1 MQASGRAW
9 MPWHQR
15 PRRCTFPLG
24 MSDSPKPED
33 LPTLAEGMTTAADA
47 PTFAPDGTTMSDTA
61 ATCAEAMT
69 VTDAARPARI
79 GRYRIIRLIGEGGM
93 GAVYEAEQDQP
104 RRTVA
109 LKVIKPGLAGPEL
122 LRRFAQEAQALG
134 RLQHPGIA
142 QIYDAGTADTGYGS
156 QPYFAMEFI
165 RGASLR
171 EYADGHHLGLPE
183 RLELMV
189 KICEAVHHAHQR
201 GLIHRDLKPGNI
213 IVDETGQPKI
223 LDFGVA
229 RVTDSDTQATL
240 QTDVGQLV
248 GTLNYMSPEQV
259 LADPLDIDTRSDVYA
274 LGVILYELLAGRLPY
289 QISKRLHEAMQTIRE
304 EDPSRLSTIDRRYR
318 GDVETIAAKALE
330 KDKTRRYSSAAERA
344 ADITRYLK
352 DEPIVAQPPTASYQ
366 LRKFARRHK
375 ALVGGV
381 AAVFVVLVAGV
392 VVSTWLAIRAS
403 RAEHAAVQE
412 RDRAAAAGRVAV
424 EQRDRATA
432 AERSATSARDD
443 AVAARGVA
451 VAAEGQATEERDRAV
466 AEKRRADTE
475 SATAKAVSEFLQKN
489 LFEQV
494 TGGTDR
500 AAPDLSVSGALDR
513 AAARID
519 GTFVGQPLVEAGVRE
534 AVGAAYVGLSLWDK
548 AMAQFDR
555 AVAIRRREQ
564 GEEDADTLKALR
576 QLVAIDA
583 NLRRWEPAE
592 ARMQQVL
599 AVQRRKFGPDHADT
613 LQYTLDLA
621 GIYLSWGKLEQAEPL
636 AARAVEGRRRTLG
649 RDHKDTIGALTI
661 HMAIYAQQKKF
672 ADALRVG
679 EEAHASARRTL
690 GEKDSLTIRL
700 EAGLQNL
707 AVQAR
712 SGDRAERQRAL
723 TDVSKGLADTKASSL
738 PEMIALAAARATVA
752 YQQNKFDEAIPPLLE
767 AMEASR
773 RAGQEELSLTSILA
787 GIYALQGNLAQA
799 QQTLSPIM
807 ARPDPNK
814 DLMANVLPFALRSIG
829 AGLRNGKRFAEA
841 EPYFAALVPLVLATP
856 GEAANQTRVDAFLL
870 ADVYAAQGKYAESER
885 ALARLIEMHRR
896 VAGRESLAALGTQ
909 ANLGWT
915 QLAQGRLADAEQT
928 LREALDGMTR
938 VAPDAWER
946 ANAAGMLGATLA
958 KQQRYAEAEP
968 LLISGY
974 DDMANG
980 KAVNPNAAS
989 RMSREQV
996 GEALL
1001 QLYRDSR
1008 NTVRGAEWERK
1019 LRN

>member
-1 MQASGRAW
+1 MGD
-9 MPWHQR
+9 
-15 PRRCTFPLG
+15 PL
-24 MSDSPKPED
+24 KPED
-33 LPTLAEGMTTAADA
+33 QPTRAEGVTTAADA
-47 PTFAPDGTTMSDTA
+47 PTCAPDP
-61 ATCAEAMT
+61 ATFSETVGRALSGSPSMA
-69 VTDAARPARI
+69 VTDAALPARI
-79 GRYRIIRLIGEGGM
+79 GRYRIVRLIGEGGM

-171 EYADGHHLGLPE
+171 EYADSHHLGLRE

-274 LGVILYELLAGRLPY
+274 LGVILYELLSGRLPY

-318 GDVETIAAKALE
+318 GDIETIAAKALE
-330 KDKTRRYSSAAERA
+330 KDKTRRYSSAAELA

-564 GEEDADTLKALR
+564 GDEDADTLKALR
-576 QLVAIDA
+576 QLVAVDA

-599 AVQRRKFGPDHADT
+599 AVQRRRFGPDHADT

-679 EEAHASARRTL
+679 EEAHAAARRTL

-700 EAGLQNL
+700 ESGLQQL

-752 YQQNKFDEAIPPLLE
+752 YQQNKFEEAIPPLLA

-829 AGLRNGKRFAEA
+829 TGLRNGKRFAEA
-841 EPYFAALVPLVLATP
+841 EPYFAALVPLVLVTP
-856 GEAANQTRVDAFLL
+856 GEAANQTRIDAFLL

-885 ALARLIEMHRR
+885 ALARLIEMQRR
-896 VAGRESLAALGTQ
+896 VAGRDSLAAFGTQ

-915 QLAQGRLADAEQT
+915 QLVQGRLADAEQT
-928 LREALDGMTR
+928 LRDALDGMTR
-938 VAPDAWER
+938 VAPNAWER

-958 KQQRYAEAEP
+958 QQQRYVEAEP

-974 DDMANG
+974 DGMANG

-1001 QLYRDSR
+1001 QLYRDTR